1 VESGYVKLRFGECGV
16 NKCLELRVN
25 CSRHR
30 RTAGAYSTQIRRA
43 IPAQLTFL
51 AKCRALSP
59 FSRTLFHTTT
69 VGKFRYV
76 HPPFPLSPTPR
87 SRSTWR
93 QSPGLRMCARAA
105 PNYPSPRSPP
115 APPTRPRQR
124 PAHCRRAA
132 LCGAVTPYVALPP
145 LTTTAA
151 PQLHQPPSARQFTT
165 VTPTAGPHC
174 DLPVLDSSAA
184 CGTSVPR
191 APSTGQRDFDAAL
204 TFDACSVSQRQFSFA
219 SGVELTFVAPLD
231 LPTSTGIYG
240 SNQ

>member
-1 VESGYVKLRFGECGV
+1 MPGVEIDFPRKVPSTLALFPHSFPHHNRREVPVRAPTFSTFSHTAFTIHLATISG
-16 NKCLELRVN
+16 
-25 CSRHR
+25 
-30 RTAGAYSTQIRRA
+30 
-43 IPAQLTFL
+43 
-51 AKCRALSP
+51 
-59 FSRTLFHTTT
+59 
-69 VGKFRYV
+69 
-76 HPPFPLSPTPR
+76 PPHV
-87 SRSTWR
+87 R
-93 QSPGLRMCARAA
+93 QGR